1 MRLKYGKIRQ
11 PGTGPSSRR
20 EQDYQ
25 KVQAFLESG
34 DRLLWEE
41 LYADAYQTAYRCAE
55 NADFRQLLGEADYR
69 EITDEAFAKCCEQ
82 LDRYRGWSRF
92 STWVGGYSKNI
103 TRNRCRK
110 VLTGLRYRRELYE
123 ASTGRM
129 IGWDPLWVLLRLE
142 RDSCLWEALGD
153 ISEES
158 RQMLEAIALEKL
170 PPRTA
175 ARELGMTQKEL
186 KERLEAACNVVRR
199 RFLRYYS
206 GEWKI

>member
-1 MRLKYGKIRQ
+1 
-11 PGTGPSSRR
+11 
-20 EQDYQ
+20 
-25 KVQAFLESG
+25 
-34 DRLLWEE
+34 
-41 LYADAYQTAYRCAE
+41 
-55 NADFRQLLGEADYR
+55 
-69 EITDEAFAKCCEQ
+69 
-82 LDRYRGWSRF
+82 
-92 STWVGGYSKNI
+92 
-103 TRNRCRK
+103 
-110 VLTGLRYRRELYE
+110 
-123 ASTGRM
+123 M

-186 KERLEAACNVVRR
+186 KERLEAVCNVVRR

>member
-1 MRLKYGKIRQ
+1 MVHFVGA
-11 PGTGPSSRR
+11 G
-20 EQDYQ
+20 
-25 KVQAFLESG
+25 SG
-34 DRLLWEE
+34 A
-41 LYADAYQTAYRCAE
+41 ADLITVRGMK
-55 NADFRQLLGEADYR
+55 LLGEADYR

-110 VLTGLRYRRELYE
+110 VLTGLRYQRELYE

-129 IGWDPLWVLLRLE
+129 ISWDPLWVLLRLE

-186 KERLEAACNVVRR
+186 KERLEAVCNVVRR
-199 RFLRYYS
+199 RFLRYYG